1 MAEAPAANRK
11 TPISKGTIDESIV
24 FFVITYPES
33 VVKVTE
39 AEIISFES
47 DTTSL
52 TLCRNVIFELLF
64 WEFRLTFKVSNY

>member
-1 MAEAPAANRK
+1 MAEAPAAKRK
-11 TPISKGTIDESIV
+11 TPNSRGIIVKSIL
-24 FFVITYPES
+24 FFDITYPVR

-52 TLCRNVIFELLF
+52 TPCRKVIFELLF
-64 WEFRLTFKVSNY
+64 WEFRLAFKVSNY